1 MKTIF
6 HVQNLKCGGCA
17 RTISNKLSE
26 MKGIEDVIVEK
37 ERSSVSFEH
46 QSADDASLV
55 KSTLRQLG
63 YPTLDDENGVF
74 QKAKSFVSCANGK
87 LGR

>member
-1 MKTIF
+1 MKTTYQ
-6 HVQNLKCGGCA
+6 VQNLKCGGCA

-37 ERSSVSFEH
+37 ESSSVSFDH
-46 QSADDASLV
+46 QGADDASLV
-55 KSTLRQLG
+55 KETLRKLG
-63 YPTLDDENGVF
+63 YPTIDEDNGVV

-87 LGR
+87 ISR

>member
-6 HVQNLKCGGCA
+6 RVQNLKCGGCA

-26 MKGIEDVIVEK
+26 MNGIKEVIVEK

-55 KSTLRQLG
+55 KDTLRQLG
-63 YPTLDDENGVF
+63 YPTLDDENGMF
-74 QKAKSFVSCANGK
+74 LKAKSFVSCANGK
-87 LGR
+87 LGL